1 MKTKKMLSLLTMV
14 VCLCA
19 VTATAQ
25 QEEET
30 ALDRIEW
37 LEGPGKGPLGK
48 IAEIYVPEGHVFA
61 GGDDTRVLMEA
72 MQNPVSGTEQGFL
85 ASRGSDWFLVFE
97 FDEVGYIKDDE
108 KDSLDA
114 EAMLESIRQGNEAGN
129 KIRAER
135 GWPELKIIGWQQVP
149 RYNPTTNNLE
159 WAIYGESE
167 GKPVVN
173 WNTRLLG
180 RKGVMKVTLVTAPE
194 ALEETLP
201 YFDELMAGFS
211 YTDGNRYAEYRQGD
225 KVAKYGLTALVVGG
239 ATAVAAKTGLLK
251 YIWKFL
257 LVGLLAAG
265 AFLKKLFG
273 RKKAEGEEA

>member
-1 MKTKKMLSLLTMV
+1 MKTKIVLTLCTLM

-19 VTATAQ
+19 FAAAAQ
-25 QEEET
+25 EGGES
-30 ALDRIEW
+30 ALDRIKW
-37 LEGPGKGPLGK
+37 LEGPGTGQLGK
-48 IAEIYVPEGHVFA
+48 MAEVYVPEGYVFA
-61 GGDDTRVLMEA
+61 DGNDTRLLMEA
-72 MQNPVSGTEQGFL
+72 MQNPTSGTELGFL
-85 ASRGSDWFLVFE
+85 ASRTSDWFLVFE

-108 KDSLDA
+108 KNSLDA
-114 EAMLESIRQGNEAGN
+114 EAMLESIIAGNEAGN
-129 KIRAER
+129 KVRAER
-135 GWPELKIIGWQQVP
+135 GWAELKIVGWQQVP

-159 WAIYGESE
+159 WAIQGESE

-201 YFDELMAGFS
+201 YFDELVAGFA
-211 YTDGNRYAEYRQGD
+211 YTEGNRYAEYRQGD

-257 LVGLLAAG
+257 VVGVLAAG
-265 AFLKKLFG
+265 AFLKKVLG
-273 RKKAEGEEA
+273 RKKPEGEEA